1 MRLRTVNM
9 KQYNER
15 KYLIVDENGVPIPK
29 LCEFTLLHLS
39 SAEKTQENNA
49 NHLIH
54 IERWAA
60 MLKVDLADTVAGTGF
75 ADMALFQ
82 SFIRHLEHH
91 SYDINGARPLRPEI
105 VSPDYFNQRLDVVI
119 AYFEFLANKA
129 ISKRRNT
136 DPLFHQIP
144 KMMDRLTS
152 RLLKLRRPKT
162 KQRRILGLSLV
173 QQATLYEV
181 METPS
186 LLGWNNATQLRN
198 RLILT
203 LLLETGIRKGELLS
217 LTTSSCHTSK
227 LAHGVYP
234 FILTQQNVEHDD
246 PRKRAPREKTVSRII
261 PISFYLASMIDEYK
275 LARKSLGESAM
286 KSPYLFLATT
296 QPYNPLSIAALDYI
310 FLHIKD
316 KILELSDIHP
326 HKLRHTFFENL
337 DRILTKLGIEES
349 QQKKLKNIVGGWAY
363 NSNSSLV
370 YEVGSKFE
378 QSNQVL
384 NQLHAEIELYRTLS

>member
-1 MRLRTVNM
+1 M

-39 SAEKTQENNA
+39 GAEKTQENNA

-152 RLLKLRRPKT
+152 RLIKLRRPKT

-275 LARKSLGESAM
+275 LARRSLGESAM

-296 QPYNPLSIAALDYI
+296 QPYNPLSIAAMDYI

-370 YEVGSKFE
+370 YEVGSKLE

>member
-1 MRLRTVNM
+1 M

-15 KYLIVDENGVPIPK
+15 KYLIVDENGLPIPK

-39 SAEKTQENNA
+39 GAEKTQENNA

-119 AYFEFLANKA
+119 TYFEFLANKA

-152 RLLKLRRPKT
+152 RLIKLRRPKT
-162 KQRRILGLSLV
+162 KQRRILGLSLI

-217 LTTSSCHTSK
+217 LATSSCHTSK

-370 YEVGSKFE
+370 YEVGSKLE

>member
-15 KYLIVDENGVPIPK
+15 KYLIVDENGLPIPK
-29 LCEFTLLHLS
+29 LCEFTLLYLS
-39 SAEKTQENNA
+39 GAEKTQENNA

-152 RLLKLRRPKT
+152 RLIKLRRPKT

-217 LTTSSCHTSK
+217 LTTSGCHTSK
-227 LAHGVYP
+227 LVHGVYP
-234 FILTQQNVEHDD
+234 YILTQQNVEHDD

-310 FLHIKD
+310 FLNIKD

-337 DRILTKLGIEES
+337 DRILNKLGIEES

-370 YEVGSKFE
+370 YEVGSKLE

>member
-39 SAEKTQENNA
+39 GAEKTQENNA

-152 RLLKLRRPKT
+152 RLIKLRRPKT

-275 LARKSLGESAM
+275 LARRSLGESAM

-296 QPYNPLSIAALDYI
+296 QPYNPLSIAAMDYI

-370 YEVGSKFE
+370 YEVGSKLE

>member
-15 KYLIVDENGVPIPK
+15 KYLIVDENGLPIPK

-39 SAEKTQENNA
+39 GAEKTQENNA

-370 YEVGSKFE
+370 YEVGSKLE